1 MINIK
6 SLDKLTKGQEN
17 ELKAIRWRAR
27 TDLRYLCNELLGYPD
42 VSDEIHGGLIKTLQ
56 QFTKPTSEQF
66 AENDKI
72 VNGKW
77 VYTPI
82 HKMLALPGKRRR
94 LILDFRGAMKTTIN
108 AQAHAIQWILNYPDV
123 AMLIVQSNA
132 SKAED
137 IMAEIKKHFQAN
149 PKFRAAFPEHCP
161 QKGINDWGTKSYF
174 TTCARTASNTRK
186 EHTIM
191 TAGIDTGTAGYHFD
205 VMKFSDIV
213 EMKNIVGDG
222 LHQVK
227 KSFYMMENLL
237 VAPSYWIDVEG
248 TRYHFADLYGDIIK
262 HETKKPVETREY
274 EMYTRAVYRKKTDE
288 GRPQKFT
295 PEELELPNLLDE
307 KGLPIS
313 WWPSR
318 FTVDKLEGM
327 RARDPFIFNTQQL
340 QLPLGADPN
349 MIPFPVDSNYPKWIT
364 RDAFKSHVPIVS
376 REMSIDTAET
386 VGPRSNFTAITV
398 GAWSGNGRCFVEE
411 IVHRRML
418 PDALIKQI
426 LEVLYR
432 YTALGKPISK
442 VKIEETSFVRGL
454 EVALRREMDLKGIFI
469 PIDFIKRENQTS
481 KTERIINSLQ
491 PWYKGGEI
499 IFLDDIN
506 CKEELLTELKQFP
519 SGESDDILDSIA
531 DLFQNKDWFGRNLP
545 RQLEKK
551 DYEEAERRLLF
562 GPNHRMPPYE
572 WPEQGPERT
581 GPQDSYYNSTGGL

>member
-1 MINIK
+1 MINYK
-6 SLDKLTKGQEN
+6 NLAKLSEGEIN
-17 ELKAIRWRAR
+17 NLRAIRWKAR
-27 TDLRYLCNELLGYPD
+27 TNLRFLCNEILNYPD

-56 QFTKPTSEQF
+56 QFPKPTAEQF

-72 VNGKW
+72 VDGKW

-82 HKMLALPGKRRR
+82 QKMLSLPGKRRR

-108 AQAHAIQWILNYPDV
+108 AQAHVIQWILNYPDI

-137 IMAEIKKHFQAN
+137 IMAEVKKHFQAN

-174 TTCARTASNTRK
+174 TTCARTPSNTRK
-186 EHTIM
+186 EHTVM

-213 EMKNIVGDG
+213 EMKNIVGEG

-248 TRYHFADLYGDIIK
+248 TRYHFSDLYGDIIK
-262 HETKKPVETREY
+262 HEMKRPEDAREY
-274 EMYTRAVYRKKTDE
+274 EMYTRAVYKKKTD
-288 GRPQKFT
+288 GGKPQRFV

-307 KGLPIS
+307 NGMPIS

-318 FTVDKLEGM
+318 FDVKKLEGM

-349 MIPFPVDSNYPKWIT
+349 MIPFPVDSTYPKWIDRET
-364 RDAFKSHVPIVS
+364 FRSRIPITM

-386 VGPRSNFTAITV
+386 VGPRSNFSAITV
-398 GAWSGNGRCFVEE
+398 GAWSGSGKCYIEE

-418 PDALIKQI
+418 PDALVKAI

-432 YTALGKPISK
+432 YQALGKPISK

-454 EVALRREMDLKGIFI
+454 EGSLRREMDLKNVFI
-469 PIDFIKRENQTS
+469 PIEFIKRENHTA

-491 PWYKGGEI
+491 PWYKSGDVV
-499 IFLDDIN
+499 FLDDLE
-506 CKEELLTELKQFP
+506 CKEALLTELKQFP
-519 SGESDDILDSIA
+519 SGESDDILDSVA
-531 DLFQNKDWFGRNLP
+531 DLFQNKTWFGRNLP
-545 RQLEKK
+545 RQQATEDEITKAQK
-551 DYEEAERRLLF
+551 VAMNRFLF
-562 GPNHRMPPYE
+562 GDSYY
-572 WPEQGPERT
+572 PELAKSPS
-581 GPQDSYYNSTGGL
+581 PVDSYYNSTGGL